1 MVITLDDARIARN
14 IFNGS
19 CSNPAML
26 DAEMEAGVYA
36 ALADLYD
43 TAARGAAQA
52 GDLRRARMLDYKFI
66 EAQAVADQASSRLM
80 V

>member
-1 MVITLDDARIARN
+1 MVIALDDARIARN

-19 CSNPAML
+19 CPNPAML

-43 TAARGAAQA
+43 TAARGAAHR
-52 GDLRRARMLDYKFI
+52 GDLRRARELDAKFLD
-66 EAQAVADQASSRLM
+66 AQCVADQAMSRLP
-80 V
+80 